1 MNKYLKIFLIVIISI
16 FLLVVVD
23 LTCIFTINRP
33 IIAIKKDNVYYGIFY
48 DSYDCM
54 EYSVLQIQLKIA
66 SFLALFQ
73 KKYNTSFC
81 VN

>member
-33 IIAIKKDNVYYGIFY
+33 IIAIKKHNVYYGIFY
-48 DSYDCM
+48 DSYDSM
-54 EYSVLQIQLKIA
+54 EYSVLQVQPKN
-66 SFLALFQ
+66 SKF
-73 KKYNTSFC
+73 SC
-81 VN
+81 VVSKEV

>member
-48 DSYDCM
+48 DSYDSM
-54 EYSVLQIQLKIA
+54 EYSVLQIQPKN
-66 SFLALFQ
+66 SKF
-73 KKYNTSFC
+73 SC
-81 VN
+81 VVSK

>member
-33 IIAIKKDNVYYGIFY
+33 IIAIKKDNVYYGLFY
-48 DSYDCM
+48 DSYDCT
-54 EYSVLQIQLKIA
+54 EYPILQIKPKGTKFYCI
-66 SFLALFQ
+66 
-73 KKYNTSFC
+73 K
-81 VN
+81 

>member
-48 DSYDCM
+48 DSYDSM
-54 EYSVLQIQLKIA
+54 EYSVLQVQPKN
-66 SFLALFQ
+66 SKF
-73 KKYNTSFC
+73 SC
-81 VN
+81 VVSKEV

>member
-48 DSYDCM
+48 DSYVCM
-54 EYSVLQIQLKIA
+54 EYSVLQIQPKN
-66 SFLALFQ
+66 SKF
-73 KKYNTSFC
+73 SC
-81 VN
+81 VVSKEV

>member
-23 LTCIFTINRP
+23 LTCIFKINRP

-48 DSYDCM
+48 DSYDSM
-54 EYSVLQIQLKIA
+54 EYSVLQIQPKN
-66 SFLALFQ
+66 SKF
-73 KKYNTSFC
+73 SC
-81 VN
+81 VVSKEV

>member
-48 DSYDCM
+48 DSYDCT
-54 EYSVLQIQLKIA
+54 EYPILQIKPKGTKFYCI
-66 SFLALFQ
+66 
-73 KKYNTSFC
+73 K
-81 VN
+81 

>member
-1 MNKYLKIFLIVIISI
+1 MDKYLKIFLIVIISI

-48 DSYDCM
+48 DSYDWM
-54 EYSVLQIQLKIA
+54 EYSVLQIQPKN
-66 SFLALFQ
+66 SKF
-73 KKYNTSFC
+73 SC
-81 VN
+81 VVSKEV

>member
-33 IIAIKKDNVYYGIFY
+33 IIVIKKDNVYYGIFY
-48 DSYDCM
+48 DSYDSM
-54 EYSVLQIQLKIA
+54 EYSVLQIRPKN
-66 SFLALFQ
+66 SKF
-73 KKYNTSFC
+73 SC
-81 VN
+81 VVSKEV

>member
-1 MNKYLKIFLIVIISI
+1 MNKYLKISLIVIISI

-48 DSYDCM
+48 DSYDSM
-54 EYSVLQIQLKIA
+54 EYSVLQIQPKN
-66 SFLALFQ
+66 SKF
-73 KKYNTSFC
+73 SC
-81 VN
+81 VVSKEV

>member
-48 DSYDCM
+48 DSYHCM
-54 EYSVLQIQLKIA
+54 EYSVLQIQPKN
-66 SFLALFQ
+66 SKF
-73 KKYNTSFC
+73 SC
-81 VN
+81 VVSKEV

>member
-48 DSYDCM
+48 DSY
-54 EYSVLQIQLKIA
+54 EYSVLQIQPKN
-66 SFLALFQ
+66 SKF
-73 KKYNTSFC
+73 SC
-81 VN
+81 VVSKEV

>member
-23 LTCIFTINRP
+23 LTCIFTINKP

-54 EYSVLQIQLKIA
+54 EYSVLQIKPKGIK
-66 SFLALFQ
+66 FYCIKQ
-73 KKYNTSFC
+73 KEGI
-81 VN
+81 

>member
-33 IIAIKKDNVYYGIFY
+33 IIAIKKVFDREDIKIPFPIRTLDFGIS
-48 DSYDCM
+48 DRING
-54 EYSVLQIQLKIA
+54 E
-66 SFLALFQ
+66 
-73 KKYNTSFC
+73 C
-81 VN
+81 VVNMILIEKR